1 MGSLAPMM
9 FRQGCSRARNWCV
22 DPQVVP
28 SHQGLR
34 ARLHKVDGGGDV
46 LLSPSCPISLCILGL
61 ERRNTGSR
69 QGLIIKTESR
79 RAESK
84 PLPVGYSPGL
94 PESPGA
100 GGSPKRANHDLKL
113 DLRWATRVAFGSPL
127 GPHKLSAQGYM
138 FFFDSLVC
146 LTAA

>member
-1 MGSLAPMM
+1 M
-9 FRQGCSRARNWCV
+9 

-34 ARLHKVDGGGDV
+34 ARLHKIDGGGDV
-46 LLSPSCPISLCILGL
+46 LLSPSCPVSLCILGL
-61 ERRNTGSR
+61 VRINTGSR
-69 QGLIIKTESR
+69 QGLMIKTESC

-84 PLPVGYSPGL
+84 LLPVGYSPGL

-100 GGSPKRANHDLKL
+100 GGSPKHANHDHKM

-127 GPHKLSAQGYM
+127 GPDKHSAQGCV
-138 FFFDSLVC
+138 FLDSLMC
-146 LTAA
+146 LTAV

>member
-1 MGSLAPMM
+1 M
-9 FRQGCSRARNWCV
+9 

-46 LLSPSCPISLCILGL
+46 LLSPSCPISLCILGQ

>member
-1 MGSLAPMM
+1 MGSLAPVM

-28 SHQGLR
+28 SHQRLR

-46 LLSPSCPISLCILGL
+46 LLSPSCPVSLCILGL
-61 ERRNTGSR
+61 ARINTGSH
-69 QGLIIKTESR
+69 QSLIIKTESC

-84 PLPVGYSPGL
+84 LLPVGYSPGL

-100 GGSPKRANHDLKL
+100 GGSPKHANHDLKL

-127 GPHKLSAQGYM
+127 GPDKHSAQGCV
-138 FFFDSLVC
+138 FLDSLMC